1 MTQDIGIISICT
13 VYFCL
18 QLQILLKLA
27 FLCFLDSVLK
37 VFVFNFLE
45 KKNPKQ
51 CLQGENFFFL
61 YISKGR
67 CEDFFLALGT
77 FLEVT

>member
-45 KKNPKQ
+45 KKTQNSVCK
-51 CLQGENFFFL
+51 ERTFFPL
-61 YISKGR
+61 Y
-67 CEDFFLALGT
+67 F
-77 FLEVT
+77 

>member
-45 KKNPKQ
+45 KKTQNSVCKERTFFSFIF
-51 CLQGENFFFL
+51 LKVDVRIFFL
-61 YISKGR
+61 LWVLSLR
-67 CEDFFLALGT
+67 
-77 FLEVT
+77 

>member
-18 QLQILLKLA
+18 QLQLLLKLA

-37 VFVFNFLE
+37 VFVFNFFG
-45 KKNPKQ
+45 KKTHNKTVFAKR
-51 CLQGENFFFL
+51 EHFFSL
-61 YISKGR
+61 Y
-67 CEDFFLALGT
+67 F
-77 FLEVT
+77 